1 MIKSIQFELR
11 QELVLYVCYHPTHT
25 KKPIRFQWVA
35 RHLDN
40 TVHSVSN
47 GEREKKNRRKQKTKN
62 KKHEERDRHFSFIK
76 CRCHFSIIVVIL
88 FGIFCWFS
96 MRWCESQHMRIMRS
110 VKWICSISA
119 DLNKKYFSCGL
130 FLNRVSLQEHLWICT
145 RITHK
150 RTLSHS
156 LWHFFL
162 VSRRSSNE
170 YLLWPLISSYI
181 SALRSMM
188 NW

>member
-1 MIKSIQFELR
+1 MLSSHTQKNPSDVSELLGTWTTPFTPFQMEKER
-11 QELVLYVCYHPTHT
+11 
-25 KKPIRFQWVA
+25 KK
-35 RHLDN
+35 
-40 TVHSVSN
+40 T
-47 GEREKKNRRKQKTKN
+47 ERKQKTKN

-96 MRWCESQHMRIMRS
+96 MRWCASQHMRIMRS

-119 DLNKKYFSCGL
+119 DFNKKYFSCGL